1 VFEIGVALAA
11 PFSLY
16 LGMQKFYPINGLSSY
31 SISREGQVYSH
42 LTNRIMKP
50 YLGKNGYYVFD
61 LSNPGARMFN
71 LHRLLAE
78 TFIPNQENKC
88 DVNHINGI
96 KTDNRLENLEWATRS
111 ENVKH
116 AHQLGLRT
124 ITDKNREATSK
135 SNSKPIIDL
144 WTGVVFDSLKLAC
157 EALNMSYSPT
167 ALRISRKREKRLL
180 YI

>member
-1 VFEIGVALAA
+1 
-11 PFSLY
+11 
-16 LGMQKFYPINGLSSY
+16 MQKYYPIKGLSSY
-31 SISREGQVYSH
+31 SINQEGQVYSH
-42 LTNRIMKP
+42 LTNRILKP
-50 YLGKNGYYVFD
+50 YLGANGYFVFD
-61 LSNPGARMFN
+61 LSSPNKRMHYQ
-71 LHRLLAE
+71 HRLMAE
-78 TFIPNQENKC
+78 TFIPNPEFKS

-124 ITDKNREATSK
+124 ITEKNRESTSK

-144 WTGVVFDSLKLAC
+144 WTGVVFDSLKMAC
-157 EALNMSYSPT
+157 DALNMSYYPT

>member
-1 VFEIGVALAA
+1 
-11 PFSLY
+11 
-16 LGMQKFYPINGLSSY
+16 MQKYYPIKGLSSY
-31 SISREGQVYSH
+31 SINQEGQVYSH
-42 LTNRIMKP
+42 LTNRILKP
-50 YLGKNGYYVFD
+50 YLGTNGYFVFD
-61 LSNPGARMFN
+61 LSSPSGRMYYQ
-71 LHRLLAE
+71 HRLIAE
-78 TFIPNQENKC
+78 TFIPNPEFKS
-88 DVNHINGI
+88 DVNHINGN
-96 KTDNRLENLEWATRS
+96 KQDNRLENLEWATRS

-116 AHQLGLRT
+116 AHRLGLRA
-124 ITDKNREATSK
+124 ITEKNRIATSK